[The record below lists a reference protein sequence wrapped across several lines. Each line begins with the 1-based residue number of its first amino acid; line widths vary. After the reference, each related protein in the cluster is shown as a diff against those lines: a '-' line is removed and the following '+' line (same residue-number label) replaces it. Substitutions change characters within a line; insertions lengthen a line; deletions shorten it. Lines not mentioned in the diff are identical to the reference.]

1 MRHARHRRFF
11 FACSS
16 AILAGLLAAGPARPQ
31 SPALPESS
39 AAPSSPKPDA
49 RKARKAFEIG
59 LRAEKAQD
67 WPAAFEAYVE
77 AARYAP
83 GDREL
88 LLKREAARFQMVRE
102 HTDRA
107 EREALAGRLD
117 QARDALRAAL
127 QLDPSY
133 SVARERLAQFE
144 RPWAP
149 PQEQEPPSLASPARV
164 QAQPGTRNFNYRGDI
179 RGAYLEV
186 ARQFGLIV
194 MFDNELPARVVR
206 FRVAGV
212 DFDTAMYV
220 LGQQSATFWRAV
232 DPHTFFVAADT
243 PQKRRDYAPV
253 VVRTMV
259 LPASAT
265 PDKMTETLRLVREI
279 AGATH
284 TELDTRSHTLT
295 LRDSPA
301 TVALA
306 AALIRELEQPPAEIL
321 LEIDIL
327 EVSRDAARRL
337 GITPPSTGRLITI
350 SPSDVQAL
358 QQAQTTAS
366 LIAIAQR
373 VFGASVPPVI
383 VIGGG
388 RTIFLANLPGAAADF
403 AETLN
408 LVRSGRRV
416 LLRAEDGQPATFFI
430 GDRFP
435 VALALLGSSLVSP
448 QLIAANQI
456 AFPRNDLA
464 TGNGPAAAAAG
475 DVRGIGRVDLAIANR
490 DSGTVSILL
499 SNGDG
504 RFQPQTTL
512 VVGTQPSSIAVGDF
526 NGDQKLD
533 LAVTNQGS
541 NTVATIASSNGAVRA
556 ANVVTLTTI
565 SPHSLGAGLS
575 VTINGV
581 SDNSFDGTFTIA
593 SVPSTTNFT
602 YSQVGPDTTSGGGT
616 VSTGNV
622 SILLGNGDGTFQPQK
637 TFAAGGGPQSVITG
651 DFDRD
656 GKIDLAVANSTDNN
670 VAILLGNGDGTFGA
684 PKTFPTGTKPVAVVA
699 GDFNA
704 DRKLDLV
711 VANQDSNNI
720 SILLGNGDGTFQ
732 THRDSGTGLAPS
744 AVAVADLNQDSKSD
758 LAVTN
763 QGSNTVSILLGNGEG
778 TFGSKTDFQ
787 TGTSPVG
794 VTIADFNGDNRFDLA
809 VANQGS
815 NTVSVLIGN
824 GDGTFGA
831 RLELAV
837 GTGPSAIVTL
847 DLNNDGRPDLAV
859 TDQGASIVSTI
870 LNPAASVAST
880 TIPQIAYPG
889 AEYEDLGLKVR
900 ATPRVHADGEVTLH
914 LEFEI
919 RSLSGE
925 TINGI
930 PVISNRTV
938 DQIVRVR
945 ENETTL
951 LTGIVQPEETRTI
964 TGLPGF
970 ARTAGHLA
978 GRRDTERRDTMLL
991 ILVTPRQLRLA
1002 PRTDRSIYA
1011 GRGEPSPGGRPQV
1024 QQ

>member
-1 MRHARHRRFF
+1 M
-11 FACSS
+11 
-16 AILAGLLAAGPARPQ
+16 AGLLAAGPARPQ

-49 RKARKAFEIG
+49 RKARKAFARG

-77 AARYAP
+77 AARNAP
-83 GDREL
+83 GDTESL
-88 LLKREAARFQMVRE
+88 LRREAARFQMVRE

-107 EREALAGRLD
+107 EREAVAGRLD

-149 PQEQEPPSLASPARV
+149 PQEQELPSLASPARV
-164 QAQPGTRNFNYRGDI
+164 QAQPGTRNFDYRGDV

-194 MFDNELPARVVR
+194 MFDNELPTRTVR

-212 DFDTAMYV
+212 DFDTAMNV
-220 LGQQSATFWRAV
+220 LGQQTATFWRAV

-284 TELDTRSHTLT
+284 TQLDTRSHTLT

-306 AALIRELEQPPAEIL
+306 AALIRELEQAPAEIL
-321 LEIDIL
+321 LEIEIL

-358 QQAQTTAS
+358 QQAQTIAS

-383 VIGGG
+383 AIGGG

-403 AETLN
+403 SETLN

-456 AFPRNDLA
+456 AFPRNDFA
-464 TGNGPAAAAAG
+464 TGNGPAAVATG
-475 DVRGIGRVDLAIANR
+475 DFRGIGRVDLAIANR

-504 RFQPQTTL
+504 TFQPQTTF

-533 LAVTNQGS
+533 LAVTNEAD
-541 NTVATIASSNGAVRA
+541 AT
-556 ANVVTLTTI
+556 
-565 SPHSLGAGLS
+565 
-575 VTINGV
+575 
-581 SDNSFDGTFTIA
+581 
-593 SVPSTTNFT
+593 
-602 YSQVGPDTTSGGGT
+602 
-616 VSTGNV
+616 V

-637 TFAAGGGPQSVITG
+637 TFATGGGPQSVITG

-656 GKIDLAVANSTDNN
+656 GKIDLAVANSTDSTIS
-670 VAILLGNGDGTFGA
+670 ILLSNGDGTFQ
-684 PKTFPTGTKPVAVVA
+684 THMDSPTGTKPVAVVA
-699 GDFNA
+699 ADFNA
-704 DRKLDLV
+704 DGKLDLV

-732 THRDSGTGLAPS
+732 THKDSGTGLAPS
-744 AVAVADLNQDSKSD
+744 AVAVTDLNQDSKLD
-758 LAVTN
+758 LVVAN
-763 QGSNTVSILLGNGEG
+763 QGSNTVSILFGNGDG

-794 VTIADFNGDNRFDLA
+794 VAIADFNGDNRLDLA

-815 NTVSVLIGN
+815 NTVSLLIGN
-824 GDGTFGA
+824 GDGSFGA
-831 RLELAV
+831 RLEVAV

-859 TDQGASIVSTI
+859 TDRGASIVSTI

-900 ATPRVHADGEVTLH
+900 ATPRVHADSEVTLH

-919 RSLSGE
+919 RSLSGV

-938 DQIVRVR
+938 DQTVRVR

-951 LTGIVQPEETRTI
+951 LSGIVQPEETRTI

-970 ARTAGHLA
+970 ARAAGHLA
-978 GRRDTERRDTMLL
+978 GRRNTERRDTMLL

-1011 GRGEPSPGGRPQV
+1011 GRGSGTPGVERPAV

>member
-1 MRHARHRRFF
+1 MMRHARHRRFF

-16 AILAGLLAAGPARPQ
+16 ALIAGLLAAGPAQPQ
-31 SPALPESS
+31 SSALPEFS
-39 AAPSSPKPDA
+39 AASSSPKPDA
-49 RKARKAFEIG
+49 RKARKALARG
-59 LRAEKAQD
+59 LRAEQAQD

-77 AARYAP
+77 AARNAP
-83 GDREL
+83 GDAEPL
-88 LLKREAARFQMVRE
+88 LRREAARFQMVRE

-144 RPWAP
+144 RPWSP
-149 PQEQEPPSLASPARV
+149 PQEQELPSLASPAQV
-164 QAQPGTRNFNYRGDI
+164 QAQPGTRNFDYRGDV

-194 MFDNELPARVVR
+194 MFDNELPARAVR

-212 DFDTAMYV
+212 DFDTAMNV
-220 LGQQSATFWRAV
+220 LGQQTATFWRAV
-232 DPHTFFVAADT
+232 DPHTFLVAADT

-306 AALIRELEQPPAEIL
+306 AALIRELEQIPAEIL
-321 LEIDIL
+321 LEIEIL

-350 SPSDVQAL
+350 SPSDVRAL

-383 VIGGG
+383 AIGGG

-403 AETLN
+403 SETLN

-448 QLIAANQI
+448 QLIAANQV
-456 AFPRNDLA
+456 AFPRNDFA
-464 TGNGPAAAAAG
+464 TGNGPAAVAAG
-475 DVRGIGRVDLAIANR
+475 DFRGIGRVDLAIANR

-504 RFQPQTTL
+504 TFQPQTTL
-512 VVGTQPSSIAVGDF
+512 AVGTQPSSIAVGDF

-533 LAVTNQGS
+533 LAVTNEAD
-541 NTVATIASSNGAVRA
+541 AT
-556 ANVVTLTTI
+556 
-565 SPHSLGAGLS
+565 
-575 VTINGV
+575 
-581 SDNSFDGTFTIA
+581 
-593 SVPSTTNFT
+593 
-602 YSQVGPDTTSGGGT
+602 
-616 VSTGNV
+616 V

-637 TFAAGGGPQSVITG
+637 TFATGGGPQSVITG

-656 GKIDLAVANSTDNN
+656 GKIDLAVANSTDSTIS
-670 VAILLGNGDGTFGA
+670 ILLGNGDGTFQA
-684 PKTFPTGTKPVAVVA
+684 HMDSPTGTKPVAVVA
-699 GDFNA
+699 ADFNA
-704 DRKLDLV
+704 DGKLDLV
-711 VANQDSNNI
+711 VANQNSNNI

-732 THRDSGTGLAPS
+732 THKDTGTGVAPS
-744 AVAVADLNQDSKSD
+744 AVAVADLNQDSKLD
-758 LAVTN
+758 LVVAN
-763 QGSNTVSILLGNGEG
+763 QGSSTVSILVGNGDG
-778 TFGSKTDFQ
+778 TFGSKADFQ
-787 TGTSPVG
+787 TGASPVG
-794 VTIADFNGDNRFDLA
+794 VAIADFNGDNRLDLA

-815 NTVSVLIGN
+815 NTVTVLIGN

-837 GTGPSAIVTL
+837 GTGPSAIIA
-847 DLNNDGRPDLAV
+847 LNLINNGRPDLAI
-859 TDQGASIVSTI
+859 TDQGANTVSTI

-900 ATPRVHADGEVTLH
+900 ATPRVHADSEVTLH

-938 DQIVRVR
+938 DQTVRVR

-991 ILVTPRQLRLA
+991 ILVTPRQVRLA

-1011 GRGEPSPGGRPQV
+1011 GRGSGTPGVERPAV

>member
-1 MRHARHRRFF
+1 M
-11 FACSS
+11 
-16 AILAGLLAAGPARPQ
+16 AGLLAASPARPQ

-49 RKARKAFEIG
+49 RKARKAFARG
-59 LRAEKAQD
+59 LRAEQAQD

-77 AARYAP
+77 AARNAP
-83 GDREL
+83 GDTESL
-88 LLKREAARFQMVRE
+88 LRREAARFQMVRE

-107 EREALAGRLD
+107 EREALAGRMD

-144 RPWAP
+144 HPWAP
-149 PQEQEPPSLASPARV
+149 PQEQEPPSLASPAQV
-164 QAQPGTRNFNYRGDI
+164 QTQPGTRNFDYRGDV

-206 FRVAGV
+206 FRVAGA
-212 DFDTAMYV
+212 DFDTAMNV
-220 LGQQSATFWRAV
+220 LGQQTATFWRAV

-284 TELDTRSHTLT
+284 TQLDTRTHTLT

-306 AALIRELEQPPAEIL
+306 AALIRELEQAPAEIL
-321 LEIDIL
+321 LEIEIL

-350 SPSDVQAL
+350 SPTDAQAL
-358 QQAQTTAS
+358 QQAQTLAS

-383 VIGGG
+383 AIGGG

-403 AETLN
+403 SETLN

-416 LLRAEDGQPATFFI
+416 LLRAEDGQPATFFM

-435 VALALLGSSLVSP
+435 VALALLGASLVSP
-448 QLIAANQI
+448 QQIAANQI
-456 AFPRNDLA
+456 AFPRSDFA
-464 TGNGPAAAAAG
+464 TGNGPAAVAAG
-475 DVRGIGRVDLAIANR
+475 DFRGTGRVDLAIANR

-504 RFQPQTTL
+504 TFQHQTTF
-512 VVGTQPSSIAVGDF
+512 VVGTQPSSIAIGDF

-533 LAVTNQGS
+533 LAVTNEAD
-541 NTVATIASSNGAVRA
+541 AT
-556 ANVVTLTTI
+556 
-565 SPHSLGAGLS
+565 
-575 VTINGV
+575 
-581 SDNSFDGTFTIA
+581 
-593 SVPSTTNFT
+593 
-602 YSQVGPDTTSGGGT
+602 
-616 VSTGNV
+616 V

-637 TFAAGGGPQSVITG
+637 TFATGGGPQSVITG

-656 GKIDLAVANSTDNN
+656 GKIDLAVANSTDSTIS
-670 VAILLGNGDGTFGA
+670 ILLSNGDGTFQA
-684 PKTFPTGTKPVAVVA
+684 HMDSPTGTKPVAAVA
-699 GDFNA
+699 ADFNA
-704 DRKLDLV
+704 DGKLDLV

-732 THRDSGTGLAPS
+732 THKDSGTGLAPS
-744 AVAVADLNQDSKSD
+744 AVAVADLNRDSKLD
-758 LAVTN
+758 LAVAN
-763 QGSNTVSILLGNGEG
+763 QGSNTVSILLGNGDG

-794 VTIADFNGDNRFDLA
+794 VAVADFNGDNRLDVA

-815 NTVSVLIGN
+815 NTVTLLIGN
-824 GDGTFGA
+824 GDGSFGA

-859 TDQGASIVSTI
+859 TDRGASIVSTI

-900 ATPRVHADGEVTLH
+900 ATPRVHADSEVTLH

-919 RSLSGE
+919 RSLSGV

-951 LTGIVQPEETRTI
+951 LSGIVQPEETRTI

-1011 GRGEPSPGGRPQV
+1011 GRGSGTPGAERPAV

>member
-1 MRHARHRRFF
+1 MLRNARHRRFF
-11 FACSS
+11 FAWSS
-16 AILAGLLAAGPARPQ
+16 TLMAGLLVASTARPQ
-31 SPALPESS
+31 SPALPKPS

-49 RKARKAFEIG
+49 RKARKAFARG
-59 LRAEKAQD
+59 MRAEQAQD

-83 GDREL
+83 GDAESL
-88 LLKREAARFQMVRE
+88 LRREAARFQMVRE

-107 EREALAGRLD
+107 EREALAGRMD

-144 RPWAP
+144 RPWSP
-149 PQEQEPPSLASPARV
+149 PQEQELPSLASPARV
-164 QAQPGTRNFNYRGDI
+164 QAQPGTRNFDYRGDV

-194 MFDNELPARVVR
+194 MFDNELPTRTVR

-212 DFDTAMYV
+212 DFDTAMNV
-220 LGQQSATFWRAV
+220 LGQQTATFWRAV
-232 DPHTFFVAADT
+232 DPHTFFVATDT

-306 AALIRELEQPPAEIL
+306 AALIRELEQAPAEVL
-321 LEIDIL
+321 LEIEIL
-327 EVSRDAARRL
+327 EVSRNAARRL

-448 QLIAANQI
+448 QLIAANQV
-456 AFPRNDLA
+456 AFPRNDF
-464 TGNGPAAAAAG
+464 AAG
-475 DVRGIGRVDLAIANR
+475 DFRGIGRADLAIANR

-504 RFQPQTTL
+504 TFQPQTTF
-512 VVGTQPSSIAVGDF
+512 VVGMQPSSIAIGDF

-533 LAVTNQGS
+533 LTVTNEAD
-541 NTVATIASSNGAVRA
+541 AT
-556 ANVVTLTTI
+556 
-565 SPHSLGAGLS
+565 
-575 VTINGV
+575 
-581 SDNSFDGTFTIA
+581 
-593 SVPSTTNFT
+593 
-602 YSQVGPDTTSGGGT
+602 
-616 VSTGNV
+616 V

-637 TFAAGGGPQSVITG
+637 TFATGGGPQSVITG

-656 GKIDLAVANSTDNN
+656 GKIDLAVANSTDSTIS
-670 VAILLGNGDGTFGA
+670 ILLSNGDGTFKA
-684 PKTFPTGTKPVAVVA
+684 HMDSPTGTKP
-699 GDFNA
+699 
-704 DRKLDLV
+704 
-711 VANQDSNNI
+711 
-720 SILLGNGDGTFQ
+720 
-732 THRDSGTGLAPS
+732 
-744 AVAVADLNQDSKSD
+744 
-758 LAVTN
+758 
-763 QGSNTVSILLGNGEG
+763 
-778 TFGSKTDFQ
+778 
-787 TGTSPVG
+787 
-794 VTIADFNGDNRFDLA
+794 
-809 VANQGS
+809 
-815 NTVSVLIGN
+815 
-824 GDGTFGA
+824 
-831 RLELAV
+831 
-837 GTGPSAIVTL
+837 
-847 DLNNDGRPDLAV
+847 
-859 TDQGASIVSTI
+859 
-870 LNPAASVAST
+870 
-880 TIPQIAYPG
+880 
-889 AEYEDLGLKVR
+889 
-900 ATPRVHADGEVTLH
+900 
-914 LEFEI
+914 
-919 RSLSGE
+919 
-925 TINGI
+925 
-930 PVISNRTV
+930 
-938 DQIVRVR
+938 
-945 ENETTL
+945 
-951 LTGIVQPEETRTI
+951 
-964 TGLPGF
+964 
-970 ARTAGHLA
+970 
-978 GRRDTERRDTMLL
+978 
-991 ILVTPRQLRLA
+991 
-1002 PRTDRSIYA
+1002 
-1011 GRGEPSPGGRPQV
+1011 
-1024 QQ
+1024 

>member
-1 MRHARHRRFF
+1 M
-11 FACSS
+11 
-16 AILAGLLAAGPARPQ
+16 AGLLAAGHARPQ

-39 AAPSSPKPDA
+39 AAQSSPKPDA
-49 RKARKAFEIG
+49 RKARKAFERG

-83 GDREL
+83 GDRESL
-88 LLKREAARFQMVRE
+88 LRREGARFQMVRE

-117 QARDALRAAL
+117 QAREALRAAL

-149 PQEQEPPSLASPARV
+149 PQEQEPPSLASPAQV

-194 MFDNELPARVVR
+194 MFDNELPARAVR
-206 FRVAGV
+206 FRVADV
-212 DFDTAMYV
+212 DFDTAMNV
-220 LGQQSATFWRAV
+220 LGQQTATFWRAV

-306 AALIRELEQPPAEIL
+306 AALIRELEQAPAEIL
-321 LEIDIL
+321 LEIEIL
-327 EVSRDAARRL
+327 EVRRDAARRL

-358 QQAQTTAS
+358 QQAQTIAS

-373 VFGASVPPVI
+373 VFGAAVPPLI

-388 RTIFLANLPGAAADF
+388 RTTFLANLPGAAADF

-456 AFPRNDLA
+456 AFPRNDFA
-464 TGNGPAAAAAG
+464 TGNGPVAAADG
-475 DVRGIGRVDLAIANR
+475 DFRGIGRVDLAITNR

-499 SNGDG
+499 SNSDG
-504 RFQPQTTL
+504 TFQPQATF
-512 VVGTQPSSIAVGDF
+512 VVGKQPSSIAVGDF

-533 LAVTNQGS
+533 LAVTNEAD
-541 NTVATIASSNGAVRA
+541 AT
-556 ANVVTLTTI
+556 
-565 SPHSLGAGLS
+565 
-575 VTINGV
+575 
-581 SDNSFDGTFTIA
+581 
-593 SVPSTTNFT
+593 
-602 YSQVGPDTTSGGGT
+602 
-616 VSTGNV
+616 V

-637 TFAAGGGPQSVITG
+637 TFATGGGPQSMITG
-651 DFDRD
+651 DFDHD

-670 VAILLGNGDGTFGA
+670 VAILLGNGDGTFGV

-699 GDFNA
+699 ADFNA
-704 DRKLDLV
+704 DGKLDLG
-711 VANQDSNNI
+711 VANQGSNNV

-732 THRDSGTGLAPS
+732 THKDFGTGLAPS
-744 AVAVADLNQDSKSD
+744 AVAVADLNQDSKLD

-763 QGSNTVSILLGNGEG
+763 QGSNTVTILLGNGDG
-778 TFGSKTDFQ
+778 TFGAKTDFQ
-787 TGTSPVG
+787 TGTGPVG
-794 VTIADFNGDNRFDLA
+794 VAIADFNGDNRLDLA
-809 VANQGS
+809 VGNQGS

-859 TDQGASIVSTI
+859 TDQGANIVSTI

-900 ATPRVHADGEVTLH
+900 ATPRVHADSEVTLH

-919 RSLSGE
+919 RSLSGG

-938 DQIVRVR
+938 DQTVRVR

-951 LTGIVQPEETRTI
+951 LSGIVQPEETRTI

-1011 GRGEPSPGGRPQV
+1011 GRGSGTPGAERPTV